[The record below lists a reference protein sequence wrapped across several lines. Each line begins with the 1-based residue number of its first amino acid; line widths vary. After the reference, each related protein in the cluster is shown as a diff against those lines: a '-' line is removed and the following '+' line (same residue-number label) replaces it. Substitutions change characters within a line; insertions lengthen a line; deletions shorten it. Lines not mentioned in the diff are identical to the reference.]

1 MQREIQISIRKQN
14 QASPYH
20 NVYETNKMSST
31 KYSWWSFLPLT
42 LFQQLKNI
50 INLFFIING
59 LLQHIPSISTNS
71 PLVSLIPVSFVII
84 LGIIFELIQD
94 VRRWLSDNEVNAQQV
109 QKVVDDGDKKLKNN
123 QQLAESLKVGDVI

>member
-1 MQREIQISIRKQN
+1 M
-14 QASPYH
+14 
-20 NVYETNKMSST
+20 
-31 KYSWWSFLPLT
+31 PLT

-123 QQLAESLKVGDVI
+123 